1 MFKEGEYV
9 VYKRDVCKIL
19 EIRKNHLNGKD
30 YYILVP
36 ITDESLKIDVPTDNR
51 LGNIRPWITQKDV
64 TSLIKRIPSIE
75 VVNTVNKMI
84 ENDYRALINDGTH
97 ESLIKII
104 KTTYLRNKERAD
116 NKRKIGDKDEYYFKL
131 AEKYLYNELSIVLN
145 MSFENTKNYIIQEVE
160 KIDKNDKK

>member
-1 MFKEGEYV
+1 M
-9 VYKRDVCKIL
+9 
-19 EIRKNHLNGKD
+19 
-30 YYILVP
+30 
-36 ITDESLKIDVPTDNR
+36 
-51 LGNIRPWITQKDV
+51 

-104 KTTYLRNKERAD
+104 KTTYMRNKERAD